1 MADQQCPDCGA
12 RRQGKDPHC
21 QGCGHTFVELPLP
34 EPGVPSPP
42 PSAGRGGRRSVMVIG
57 GLVAVLAVGVGAA
70 LVLPDSESGT
80 TVQDSPAEQ
89 GNTQQAAQG
98 NTQQAVQPVTLESGT
113 WSGEEDSSS
122 VALSLEVAGGD
133 ATGVFRV
140 RTQSGVVGS
149 WNVTG
154 QVDNGTL
161 TLEPGSWISRP
172 DGWSQESLQLQ
183 VGADGSLEGTTGDG
197 DSANMRLV
205 TKGVP
210 DAQAVAADW
219 RVALAMP
226 EEQARGVLEQR
237 RDEGSSSRDSLNG
250 AWVTQVASG
259 CEGLD
264 QGSWDLTASSIL
276 ASNAR
281 LDQELGA
288 ITVRWEDI
296 ATSSPENCPGT
307 DMWVALVPQRFASS
321 EAALRWCW
329 KRADS
334 CAARYIVP
342 RGQKGTEIAY

>member
-1 MADQQCPDCGA
+1 MDDQQCPVCGA
-12 RRQGKDPHC
+12 RRSGKEPHC
-21 QGCGHTFVELPLP
+21 QGCGHTFVELTPT
-34 EPGVPSPP
+34 EPNVPSPQ
-42 PSAGRGGRRSVMVIG
+42 PSGGRDGRRAVMVIG
-57 GLVAVLAVGVGAA
+57 GLAAVLAVGVGAA
-70 LVLPDSESGT
+70 RVLPDSGSNAPA
-80 TVQDSPAEQ
+80 QDSA
-89 GNTQQAAQG
+89 AAQG
-98 NTQQAVQPVTLESGT
+98 NDQQVAQPVTLESGT
-113 WSGEEDSSS
+113 WSGDMDASG
-122 VALSLEVAGGD
+122 VALSLDVADGD

-149 WNVTG
+149 WNVKG
-154 QVDNGTL
+154 EVDNGIL
-161 TLEPGSWISRP
+161 TLEPASWISRP
-172 DGWSQESLQLQ
+172 DGWSQETLQLQ
-183 VGADGSLEGTTGDG
+183 VGTDGSLEGTAGNR
-197 DSANMRLV
+197 DSVNMQLV

-219 RVALAMP
+219 RAALAMP
-226 EEQARGVLEQR
+226 EDRARDALEQR
-237 RDEGSSSRDSLNG
+237 RDDGSTTRDSLNG
-250 AWVTQVASG
+250 AWVPQVASG

-307 DMWVALVPQRFASS
+307 DMWVALVPRRFASS

-329 KRADS
+329 RRTDS

-342 RGQKGTEIAY
+342 RGRKGTDIAY